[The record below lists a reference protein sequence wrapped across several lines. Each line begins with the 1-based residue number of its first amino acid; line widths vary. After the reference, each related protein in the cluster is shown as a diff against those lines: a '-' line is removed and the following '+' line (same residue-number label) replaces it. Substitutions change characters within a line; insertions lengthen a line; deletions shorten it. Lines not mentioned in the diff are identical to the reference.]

1 MSGVDCAGLREV
13 SAELALGDLS
23 GAERADA
30 LAHLARCP
38 KCGQLVGELTRV
50 AEDLLLLAPE
60 LEPPP
65 GFESKVLAELG
76 GQRKPRRL
84 RLRSLVAVAAA
95 LVLFAVGGVVVAQV
109 AEDDDGPET
118 VRTALAVSASGRST
132 CRVVVHGGDPASLV
146 VSLDGP
152 PGSSWEYVVEAQPVK
167 GAAIPVGR
175 FALSDGRGLLA
186 TTVAV
191 DADDLK
197 SVRVFNTEGELLYE
211 AFPQPVPLG
220 SAG

>member
-1 MSGVDCAGLREV
+1 MSGVGCAELREV

-23 GAERADA
+23 GSERADA
-30 LAHLARCP
+30 LAHLATCP
-38 KCGQLVGELTRV
+38 ICGQVVGELTRV

-65 GFESKVLAELG
+65 GFESRVLAELG
-76 GQRKPRRL
+76 GQRRPRRL
-84 RLRSLVAVAAA
+84 RGRSLVAVAAA
-95 LVLFAVGGVVVAQV
+95 LVMFAVGGGLVAQV
-109 AEDDDGPET
+109 VDDDDGPQR
-118 VRTALAVSASGRST
+118 VRTALALSASGRST

-152 PGSSWEYVVEAQPVK
+152 PGSSREYVVEAQPAK

-175 FALSDGRGLLA
+175 FALADGHGLLA
-186 TTVAV
+186 TTVAI

-197 SVRVFNTEGELLYE
+197 SVRVFNMEGELLYE
-211 AFPQPVPLG
+211 AFPEPVP
-220 SAG
+220 AR

>member
-1 MSGVDCAGLREV
+1 MSGVDCAELREV

-23 GAERADA
+23 GSERADA

-65 GFESKVLAELG
+65 GFESRVLAKLG
-76 GQRKPRRL
+76 EQRRPRRS

-95 LVLFAVGGVVVAQV
+95 LVMLAVGGGLVAQV
-109 AEDDDGPET
+109 VDDDGGPQT

-152 PGSSWEYVVEAQPVK
+152 PGSSREYVVEAHSVK
-167 GAAIPVGR
+167 GAAVPVGR
-175 FALSDGRGLLA
+175 FALQDGRGLLA
-186 TTVAV
+186 TTVDL
-191 DADDLK
+191 DAEELK
-197 SVRVFNTEGELLYE
+197 SVRVFNLEGELLYE
-211 AFPQPVPLG
+211 AFPQPVPRG
-220 SAG
+220 